1 MLPVFNRICK
11 QILLKTRFAGTL
23 RLALAAEVV
32 FYIMFSKI
40 SIFLES
46 AVRVTIAFLM
56 SERLPT

>member
-1 MLPVFNRICK
+1 MNLQADSIENP
-11 QILLKTRFAGTL
+11 L
-23 RLALAAEVV
+23 RGNTQARLSSRNG

>member
-1 MLPVFNRICK
+1 MLPDFMNLQADSIENP
-11 QILLKTRFAGTL
+11 L
-23 RLALAAEVV
+23 RGNPQARLSSRSG